1 MLKPIKVSEKVVPQ
15 DTDTFFTP
23 ILKAS
28 NVFNSSYDDIEQF
41 SLNSK

>member
-15 DTDTFFTP
+15 DANTFFTP
-23 ILKAS
+23 ILKVS
-28 NVFNSSYDDIEQF
+28 NVFNSSYGDIEHF